1 MGKHK
6 HVPLEVRISECKRRL
21 AQGTLPAD
29 VRRTQERVLQSLTRQ
44 QEQLEKEKRVKKL
57 ASKYKAVRFFENRK
71 VTRRLKSAIRRELS
85 ASVEG
90 SSAELQTEV
99 TDLKKKLNYIVHFP
113 LDQKY
118 LSLFA
123 SSETTDE
130 KGVKKRDE
138 IIESIWCRVMSG
150 ELADASLSTELSA
163 AQHSES
169 TSSRHGSKTAGADG
183 GATVTGMKERAVNE
197 RGASHTSKGKQS
209 SFFL

>member
-6 HVPLEVRISECKRRL
+6 YVPLEVRISECKRRL
-21 AQGTLPAD
+21 AQDALPAD

-44 QEQLEKEKRVKKL
+44 QEQLAKEKRVKKL

-71 VTRRLKSAIRRELS
+71 VTRKLKSAITRELS
-85 ASVEG
+85 ASSEG

-118 LSLFA
+118 LSLFP

-138 IIESIWCRVMSG
+138 IIESIWRRVLSG
-150 ELADASLSTELSA
+150 ELADASLSTEVGT
-163 AQHSES
+163 AQRSES
-169 TSSRHGSKTAGADG
+169 SSSGRGSKTAGADG
-183 GATVTGMKERAVNE
+183 GARVAGIKKRAVNE
-197 RGASHTSKGKQS
+197 RGGSPTSKGKQS

>member
-138 IIESIWCRVMSG
+138 IIENIWRRVMSG
-150 ELADASLSTELSA
+150 ELVDASLSTELSA

-183 GATVTGMKERAVNE
+183 GATVTGMKKRAVNE

>member
-71 VTRRLKSAIRRELS
+71 VTRRLKSAIKRELS
-85 ASVEG
+85 APGDS

-113 LDQKY
+113 LEQKY

-130 KGVKKRDE
+130 KGVKMRDE
-138 IIESIWCRVMSG
+138 IIESIWRRVMSG
-150 ELADASLSTELSA
+150 ELADASSSTELGT

-169 TSSRHGSKTAGADG
+169 SSSGCGSKTAGADG
-183 GATVTGMKERAVNE
+183 DATVTGIKKKAVNK
-197 RGASHTSKGKQS
+197 RGDSHTSKAKQS
-209 SFFL
+209 GFFL